1 MRAATPLG
9 DLASRLAQQLD
20 ELASF
25 SGGSRS
31 IQGITIRPARRAD
44 ALQLAD
50 LCTDSFY
57 GTHALQDGPIIFLQR
72 LKLFVGVYYQV
83 SRRLGFET
91 DGERECRLF
100 VAQTDEGRVCGC
112 ADLAVHLFD
121 GSAQRF
127 RLEIDEMP
135 EGGEGQYRWAPYVCS
150 LAVDGSRRRGG
161 VGRALMRECE
171 RTAKQWGN
179 RELLLEVAQ
188 TNVGAIRFYERL
200 GYKVL
205 ASDGRGTGAMQVDV
219 RPFWWD
225 VYPVRKY
232 VMRRPV

>member
-1 MRAATPLG
+1 
-9 DLASRLAQQLD
+9 
-20 ELASF
+20 
-25 SGGSRS
+25 
-31 IQGITIRPARRAD
+31 
-44 ALQLAD
+44 
-50 LCTDSFY
+50 
-57 GTHALQDGPIIFLQR
+57 
-72 LKLFVGVYYQV
+72 
-83 SRRLGFET
+83 
-91 DGERECRLF
+91 
-100 VAQTDEGRVCGC
+100 
-112 ADLAVHLFD
+112 
-121 GSAQRF
+121 
-127 RLEIDEMP
+127 MP

-205 ASDGRGTGAMQVDV
+205 ASDGRGTGAVQVDA
-219 RPFWWD
+219 RPFRWD